1 MVIRGLLMSQF
12 RCISLETATAQG
24 SVAGSC
30 GERVAVRALND
41 SRTSSREIFSL
52 VAEVLEELELKP
64 GELDC
69 IAYGCGP
76 GSFTGVRVAASA
88 AQGLAYAQSLP
99 VCRVSS
105 LEAMAASVMR
115 EQSVTSVAACLDA
128 RMDEAYLGVYS
139 AVGNGRLQCEF
150 SDALIDPAEYKLMVS
165 YPDAFPAGNGWE
177 IWPAM
182 LTGLDGETDFSARP
196 KAYDVLELA
205 RNQFADGLSIAP
217 AEALPNYVRD
227 NVTQ

>member
-1 MVIRGLLMSQF
+1 MSQF
-12 RCISLETATAQG
+12 RCVSLETATAQG
-24 SVAGSC
+24 SVAACS
-30 GERVAVRALND
+30 GEQVAIRKLND
-41 SRTSSREIFSL
+41 AKTSSREIFGV
-52 VAEVLEELELKP
+52 VAEVLEELELQP
-64 GELDC
+64 GDLDC

-88 AQGLAYAQSLP
+88 AQGLAFAQALP

-115 EQSVTSVAACLDA
+115 QRSVSKVAACLDA

-139 AVGNGRLQCEF
+139 TVGNGRLQCEF
-150 SDALIDPAEYKLMVS
+150 NDALINPEEYKLVAS
-165 YPDAFPAGNGWE
+165 YPDAFAAGNGWE

-182 LTGLDGETDFSARP
+182 LTGHDAQTDFSVWP
-196 KAYDVLELA
+196 QAYDVLELA
-205 RNQFADGLSIAP
+205 RIQFADGLTIAP
-217 AEALPNYVRD
+217 AQALPNYVRD